1 MTQEG
6 YESSQKEFN
15 QRMKYEKLT
24 SEFSEFE
31 DIASMGCHLMIY
43 RNKIGTTEPKS
54 MEISG
59 DIKMAA
65 INAMKQEYLKKI
77 GELKKK

>member
-1 MTQEG
+1 
-6 YESSQKEFN
+6 
-15 QRMKYEKLT
+15 
-24 SEFSEFE
+24 
-31 DIASMGCHLMIY
+31 MGDHLMIY